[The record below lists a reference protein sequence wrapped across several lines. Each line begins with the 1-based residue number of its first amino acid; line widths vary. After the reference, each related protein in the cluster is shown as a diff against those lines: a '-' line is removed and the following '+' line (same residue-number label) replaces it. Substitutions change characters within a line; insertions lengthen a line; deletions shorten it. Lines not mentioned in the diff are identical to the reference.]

1 MSSEN
6 INDKIHNEVNAVQD
20 PTAYSPNYSEIW
32 SKLSVINCEDKVEK
46 KMGLSFLSWA
56 WAWDKVMEVY
66 PNAQYYFYE
75 DKNTHVPYVR
85 YPDGSAE
92 VRCTVIIGHCVRE
105 MWLPVMDYKNN
116 AITEPN
122 SRQVSDTKMRCL
134 VKCLAMFGLGHH
146 IYAGEDVPKQ
156 KSTTQKEDK
165 SAKASKNLDQSNI
178 STQAA
183 TTQRGKNS
191 ENDDSSPSKDLQ
203 EETVDWKLAPNET
216 QMEEGAKMWKD
227 GFISSLTLFK
237 TKEEVNGQ
245 WLNEE
250 NRPNITFMEKKFPE
264 IYREMVNA
272 IKDYVSKLPQEEKDG
287 KDTK

>member
-1 MSSEN
+1 
-6 INDKIHNEVNAVQD
+6 
-20 PTAYSPNYSEIW
+20 
-32 SKLSVINCEDKVEK
+32 
-46 KMGLSFLSWA
+46 
-56 WAWDKVMEVY
+56 
-66 PNAQYYFYE
+66 
-75 DKNTHVPYVR
+75 
-85 YPDGSAE
+85 
-92 VRCTVIIGHCVRE
+92 
-105 MWLPVMDYKNN
+105 
-116 AITEPN
+116 
-122 SRQVSDTKMRCL
+122 
-134 VKCLAMFGLGHH
+134 MFGLGHH

-183 TTQRGKNS
+183 TTQRAKNS

>member
-6 INDKIHNEVNAVQD
+6 INDKIHDEVNAVQD

-146 IYAGEDVPKQ
+146 IYAGE
-156 KSTTQKEDK
+156 E
-165 SAKASKNLDQSNI
+165 
-178 STQAA
+178 
-183 TTQRGKNS
+183 KNS